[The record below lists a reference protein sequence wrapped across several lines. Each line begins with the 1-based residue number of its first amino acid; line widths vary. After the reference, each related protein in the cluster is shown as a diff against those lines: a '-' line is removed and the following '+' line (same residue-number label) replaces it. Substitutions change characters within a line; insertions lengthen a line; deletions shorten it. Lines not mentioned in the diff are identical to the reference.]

1 MRIARSGAAPWVLMA
16 LLGIAAAGNGTAHAQ
31 GTPPAA
37 TPATQDELATARE
50 LLAQANR
57 LYLEE
62 KYQEALPLYERVYRL
77 YPTPNTVFNLAQTH
91 RQLKQYERAIHFY
104 RSYLTLVPRSP
115 KRPEVEKFIAE
126 LERLIGEQQRAG
138 DLPPKAPLG
147 AEASPAAS
155 VLPGPPAAAATP
167 VIAVTGTGSGPTDA
181 VSRPWYRRWYVWAGV
196 GAAVVGA
203 VVAGVVVGTRGG
215 DIRHLDNRY
224 YFGANP

>member
-1 MRIARSGAAPWVLMA
+1 MRIARSGAALWVLMA

-31 GTPPAA
+31 AAPAA
-37 TPATQDELATARE
+37 PTPATQDELATARE
-50 LLAQANR
+50 LLGQANR

-147 AEASPAAS
+147 AEASPSAS
-155 VLPGPPAAAATP
+155 VLPGPPAAAP
-167 VIAVTGTGSGPTDA
+167 VIALTAGGSSPGDTGGS
-181 VSRPWYRRWYVWAGV
+181 RRWYRRWYVWAGV